1 MCVCEYKIIERLCAV
16 AVCVCE
22 YKIIERLCAVAV
34 CVCVS
39 IKSLKG
45 CVHIAVCVCEY
56 ERLCVCELIFQWS
69 LHSKVQ

>member
-1 MCVCEYKIIERLCAV
+1 MCALLCVCVSLRSLKVVCVCEYKIIERLCGV

-39 IKSLKG
+39 IRSLKD
-45 CVHIAVCVCEY
+45 CVCV
-56 ERLCVCELIFQWS
+56 
-69 LHSKVQ
+69 